1 MKTWQGEEI
10 IRLINRLKKEGMS
23 SDKILDIIEYI
34 EATDP
39 KDDNDEKNKYLQ
51 QYFKG
56 AKSLK
61 RA

>member
-1 MKTWQGEEI
+1 MAGEEI

-39 KDDNDEKNKYLQ
+39 KEDNDEKNK
-51 QYFKG
+51 
-56 AKSLK
+56 
-61 RA
+61 